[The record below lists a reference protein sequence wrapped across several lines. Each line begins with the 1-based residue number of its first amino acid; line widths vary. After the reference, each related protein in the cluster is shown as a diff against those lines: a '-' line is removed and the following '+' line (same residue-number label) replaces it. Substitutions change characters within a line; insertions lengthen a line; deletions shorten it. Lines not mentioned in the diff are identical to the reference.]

1 MVECFLYNM
10 RKPNYIRDI
19 EGKNNIIYSVMTL
32 PEGNN
37 EFLKFVDDKFELV
50 NSISSMGTD
59 LKITFSEKFYLT
71 KQEFYIYLLIT
82 DDDEVQ
88 VKVFY
93 NQKQFD
99 ELRLVF
105 GQILKQ
111 KNLWK
116 LQQKN

>member
-1 MVECFLYNM
+1 MVRFLYNM
-10 RKPNYIRDI
+10 RKPTYIREIESKNDI
-19 EGKNNIIYSVMTL
+19 SYSVISL
-32 PEGNN
+32 PEANDQ
-37 EFLKFVDDKFELV
+37 FIKFADSKFELV
-50 NSISSMGTD
+50 NSISSINGD
-59 LKITFSEKFYLT
+59 LKITFSEKIYTT
-71 KQEFYIYLLIT
+71 KQNFYIYLLIT

>member
-1 MVECFLYNM
+1 MVRFLYNM
-10 RKPNYIRDI
+10 RKPTYIREIESKNDI
-19 EGKNNIIYSVMTL
+19 SYSVISL
-32 PEGNN
+32 PVANN
-37 EFLKFVDDKFELV
+37 QFMKLADTKFELV
-50 NSISSMGTD
+50 YSVSNFEEDG
-59 LKITFSEKFYLT
+59 KITFSEKVYTT
-71 KQEFYIYLLIT
+71 KQNFYIYLLIT

-93 NQKQFD
+93 IQKQFD

>member
-1 MVECFLYNM
+1 M
-10 RKPNYIRDI
+10 RKPAYIKEIESKNDI
-19 EGKNNIIYSVMTL
+19 SYSVISL
-32 PEGNN
+32 PVANQQFMKFADNN
-37 EFLKFVDDKFELV
+37 FELV
-50 NSISSMGTD
+50 YSVSNFEQDG
-59 LKITFSEKFYLT
+59 KITFSEKVYMT
-71 KQEFYIYLLIT
+71 KQNFYIYLSIT

-116 LQQKN
+116 